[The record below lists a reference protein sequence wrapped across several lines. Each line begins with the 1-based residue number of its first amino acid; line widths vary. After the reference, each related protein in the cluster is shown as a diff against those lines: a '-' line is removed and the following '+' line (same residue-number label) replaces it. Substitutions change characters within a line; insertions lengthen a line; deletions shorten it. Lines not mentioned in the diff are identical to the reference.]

1 MQTNDTSSTLLFFF
15 SFLFAWFISW
25 IWAQFFFFFLARRLR
40 YTFIIEWV
48 DWYRFL
54 QAQHWYQYMAIIYLF
69 LVLPIWNTL
78 LLVINPKLVSL
89 SLSQLRIVYQ
99 NLNTNW
105 TWVHCQCHR
114 TGYESSMM
122 NEIVSEFQLKVN
134 YFRWQRSQN
143 DSVWSVC
150 VCACACVI
158 VFFYFIATQKN
169 ISVKSLIFIFLL
181 ILTSFYP
188 LLSIYKVTHTH
199 IHHDK

>member
-1 MQTNDTSSTLLFFF
+1 
-15 SFLFAWFISW
+15 
-25 IWAQFFFFFLARRLR
+25 
-40 YTFIIEWV
+40 
-48 DWYRFL
+48 
-54 QAQHWYQYMAIIYLF
+54 MAIIYLF

-188 LLSIYKVTHTH
+188 LLSIYKVTHTSWQISSSSTIRRIYIYCCTSH
-199 IHHDK
+199 SHFMKVCVPWEYDFGWSITIKK